1 MRPADFTLSAGP
13 TTVSAEVMA
22 AMGHPSSTTTTPRFL
37 ETFKRTVDKAAE
49 VFGTKEDV
57 ILMQGEAV
65 VGLEAAGRACARP
78 GMKVVNLVSGRV
90 RQRHERLAEHV
101 GRGRHRYH
109 RRLTTMPSAP
119 EAVEKALKEHP
130 DVELVAMVHSETPS
144 GTLNPVAEIGP
155 MVRAHGAVTIVDCV
169 SSLAGMPF
177 QPDEWQ
183 LDICVAGAQKC
194 LSGPPGITLMTVSK
208 QAWALID
215 KNPAAP
221 RWSFVALLDW
231 REIYL
236 KGGRFPFTPSVSDVF
251 GLEACL
257 DRVLEQGIDNAIAQ
271 HTIAA
276 EACRAGAK
284 AMGLKLWARSEAIM
298 STCTTAITVPEG
310 LTDIQVRNHV
320 RERYGVQISAG
331 QNAGNLIRIGH
342 MGVTARS
349 LYPVVG
355 LSAVGRSLTDL
366 GAKVD
371 VGAGVEAA
379 LEIISKAAA
388 RGGAS

>member
-22 AMGHPSSTTTTPRFL
+22 AMGQPIIYHYDPSFL
-37 ETFKRTVDKAAE
+37 ETFARTTQKAAK

-65 VGLEAAGRACARP
+65 VGLEAAGRACVRP
-78 GMKVVNLVSGRV
+78 GMKVLNLVSGV
-90 RQRHERLAEHV
+90 FGKGMSDWLKMWGADV
-101 GRGRHRYH
+101 IDIVVPYDDAV
-109 RRLTTMPSAP
+109 AP
-119 EAVEKALKEHP
+119 EAVEKALKENP
-130 DVELVAMVHSETPS
+130 TVELVAMVHSETPS

-155 MVRAHGAVTIVDCV
+155 MVRAHGAVSLVDCV

-177 QPDEWQ
+177 HPDEWQ
-183 LDICVAGAQKC
+183 LDICVSGAQKC
-194 LSGPPGITLMTVSK
+194 LSGPPGITPMTVSK

-215 KNPAAP
+215 KNPDAP

-257 DRVLEQGIDNAIAQ
+257 DWVLDQGIDNAIAQ

-276 EACRAGAK
+276 EACRTGAK
-284 AMGLKLWARSEAIM
+284 AMGLKLWPKSEAIM
-298 STCTTAITVPEG
+298 STCTTAIAVPEG

-320 RERYGVQISAG
+320 RQRYGVQISAG

-355 LSAVGRSLTDL
+355 LSALGRSLTDL
-366 GAKVD
+366 GVKVD
-371 VGAGVEAA
+371 VGAAVEAA
-379 LEIISKAAA
+379 LEVISKAAA
-388 RGGAS
+388 QGGPS

>member
-1 MRPADFTLSAGP
+1 MYPADFTLSAGP
-13 TTVSAEVMA
+13 TTVSAEVLA
-22 AMGHPSSTTTTPRFL
+22 AMGRPIIYHYDPSFV
-37 ETFKRTVDKAAE
+37 ETFRRTVEKAAR

-65 VGLEAAGRACARP
+65 VGLEAAGRACVRP
-78 GMKVVNLVSGRV
+78 GMKVLNLVSGV
-90 RQRHERLAEHV
+90 FGKGMSDWLNMWGANV
-101 GRGRHRYH
+101 VDIIVPYNDAV
-109 RRLTTMPSAP
+109 SP
-119 EAVEKALKEHP
+119 EVVEKALKENP

-144 GTLNPVAEIGP
+144 GTLNPVKEIGP
-155 MVRAHGAVTIVDCV
+155 MVRAHGAVSLVDCV

-177 QPDEWQ
+177 HPDEWQ

-208 QAWALID
+208 EAWALID
-215 KNPAAP
+215 KNPGAP

-231 REIYL
+231 REIYI

-257 DRVLEQGIDNAIAQ
+257 DWVMDQGLDNAIAQ

-276 EACRAGAK
+276 EACRTGVK
-284 AMGLKLWARSEAIM
+284 AMGLKLWPKNEAIM
-298 STCTTAITVPEG
+298 STCTTAIAVPEG
-310 LTDIQVRNHV
+310 LNDVQVRSHV
-320 RERYGVQISAG
+320 REHYGVQISSG

-349 LYPVVG
+349 LYPVIG
-355 LSAVGRSLTDL
+355 ISALGRSLADL
-366 GAKVD
+366 GVKVD
-371 VGAGVEAA
+371 IGAGVEAA
-379 LEIISKAAA
+379 LEVLSRAQA
-388 RGGAS
+388 

>member
-22 AMGHPSSTTTTPRFL
+22 AMGQPIIYHYDPSFL
-37 ETFKRTVDKAAE
+37 EAFARTGEKAAK

-65 VGLEAAGRACARP
+65 VGLEAAGRACVRP
-78 GMKVVNLVSGRV
+78 GMKVLNLISGV
-90 RQRHERLAEHV
+90 FGKGMSDWLKMWGADVIDIEVPYNDAV
-101 GRGRHRYH
+101 
-109 RRLTTMPSAP
+109 TP
-119 EAVEKALKEHP
+119 EAVEKALKENP
-130 DVELVAMVHSETPS
+130 AVELVTVVHSETPS

-155 MVRAHGAVTIVDCV
+155 MVRAHGAVSIVDCV
-169 SSLAGMPF
+169 SSVAGMPF
-177 QPDEWQ
+177 HPDEWQ
-183 LDICVAGAQKC
+183 LDICVSGAQKC
-194 LSGPPGITLMTVSK
+194 LSGPPGITPMTVSK

-215 KNPAAP
+215 RNPDAP
-221 RWSFVALLDW
+221 RYSFVALLDW

-257 DRVLEQGIDNAIAQ
+257 DWVLEQGLDTCIAQ

-276 EACRAGAK
+276 QACRAGAR
-284 AMGLKLWARSEAIM
+284 AMGLTLWPKSEAIM

-310 LTDIQVRNHV
+310 LTDVQVRDHV
-320 RERYGVQISAG
+320 RGRYGVQISAG

-349 LYPVVG
+349 LYPIVG
-355 LSAVGRSLTDL
+355 LSALGRGLADL
-366 GAKVD
+366 GVKVD

-379 LEIISKAAA
+379 LEVISTAGAQ
-388 RGGAS
+388 GGQN

>member
-1 MRPADFTLSAGP
+1 MRPADFTVSAGP

-22 AMGHPSSTTTTPRFL
+22 AMGQPIIYHYDPSFL
-37 ETFKRTVDKAAE
+37 ETFRRTVDKAAT

-65 VGLEAAGRACARP
+65 VGLEAAGRACVRP
-78 GMKVVNLVSGRV
+78 GMKVVNLVSGV
-90 RQRHERLAEHV
+90 FGKGMSDWLNMWGADV
-101 GRGRHRYH
+101 IDITVPYNDAI
-109 RRLTTMPSAP
+109 AP
-119 EAVEKALKEHP
+119 EAVEKALKENP

-155 MVRAHGAVTIVDCV
+155 MVRAHGAVSIVDCV

-177 QPDEWQ
+177 HPDEWQ

-194 LSGPPGITLMTVSK
+194 LSGPPGITPMTVSK

-257 DRVLEQGIDNAIAQ
+257 DWVLEQGIDNAIAQ
-271 HTIAA
+271 HSIAA

-284 AMGLKLWARSEAIM
+284 AMGLKLWPKSEAIM
-298 STCTTAITVPEG
+298 STCTTAIAVPEG
-310 LTDIQVRNHV
+310 LTDIQVRSHV
-320 RERYGVQISAG
+320 RERYGVQISSG

-355 LSAVGRSLTDL
+355 LSAVGRSLADL
-366 GAKVD
+366 GVKVD